1 MSMNGIDV
9 SSNQP
14 ANICTLVDYDFA
26 IVKVSGNPQG
36 YAWDYVNPYWR
47 QQAADALAKCGCLG
61 LYHFTW
67 GKAAETEADFFLAQI
82 GDYVGRAVL
91 VIDYEGE
98 AVRLGRE
105 WLRAFIRRIV
115 ERTGVNPMVYAGSAD
130 IIAQDLVQLC
140 RDENCG
146 LWSAN
151 YWQGYNRID
160 GYDSSACRMDV
171 AGSAM
176 WQFTSTGY
184 LDGYGHGLDLNHFF
198 GDADAWRAYA
208 AGDGC
213 VPEPKDPPAK
223 TVEQLAEEVI
233 NGLWGNGEDR
243 RSRLSAAG
251 YDADAVQACVNAAL
265 GSPSPSSR
273 VYTVVAGDTLSGIG
287 AKLGV
292 DWRTIASRNGIENP
306 NVIYPGQKI
315 SY

>member
-26 IVKVSGNPQG
+26 VVKVSGNPQN
-36 YAWDYVNPYWR
+36 YAWDYVNPYWK
-47 QQAADALAKCGCLG
+47 QQATDALAKCGCVA

-67 GKAAETEADFFLAQI
+67 GKAAETEADFFLAQV

-105 WLRAFIRRIV
+105 WLRAFVRRIV
-115 ERTGVNPMVYAGSAD
+115 AKSGVNPMVYAGSAD
-130 IIAQDLVQLC
+130 IIGQDLVQLC
-140 RDENCG
+140 HEENCG

-160 GYDSSACRMDV
+160 GYDSSACRMDI
-171 AGSAM
+171 ADSAM

-184 LDGYGHGLDLNHFF
+184 LDGYDHGLDLNHFF
-198 GDADAWRAYA
+198 GDVAAWKAYA
-208 AGDGC
+208 AGVASANDS
-213 VPEPKDPPAK
+213 VDAPIK
-223 TVEQLAEEVI
+223 TIDQLAEEII
-233 NGLWGNGEDR
+233 NGQWGNGDER
-243 RSRLSAAG
+243 RKKVEAAG
-251 YDADAVQACVNAAL
+251 YDYEAAQAAVNAIL
-265 GSPSPSSR
+265 GASAPR
-273 VYTVVAGDTLSGIG
+273 FYTVASGDTLSGIG

-292 DWRTIASRNGIENP
+292 DWKALASRNGIENP

-315 SY
+315 YY